1 MKTTPVTFDDLARSV
16 IAVPPL
22 ARGADLALDRDEN
35 RKMIRHLEAGGVASI
50 TYGGN
55 ANFYNIALSEYASVL
70 EFLAGAVA
78 PQTWLLP
85 SAGPDFGKMMDQAP
99 IVRALGFPTVM
110 VLPLSFPARPA
121 GVATGLRRFAEAC
134 GRPIVLYMKNEG
146 YLDVDH
152 VKRLVD
158 DGLVCAIKYAI
169 VRDDPARD
177 PVLERLVDA
186 IDRRRIVSGIGE
198 RPAIVH
204 WRQFGLH
211 AFTSGSVSVAPRASM
226 RLLAALK
233 AGDDAHAEA
242 IRARFLPLEDQR
254 DAHGPIPVLHEA
266 VTLAGVADMGPALPL
281 LANLDDTLKPAVA
294 EAARNLLAFERTLDT
309 AAA

>member
-1 MKTTPVTFDDLARSV
+1 MKTTAVTFEDLGRSV

-22 ARGADLALDRDEN
+22 ARGADLALNRDEN
-35 RKMIRHLEAGGVASI
+35 RTMIRHLEAGGVSSI

-55 ANFYNIALSEYASVL
+55 ANFYNIALSEYAAVL

-78 PQTWLLP
+78 RDTWLLP

-99 IVRALGFPTVM
+99 VVSALGFPSVM

-134 GRPIVLYMKNEG
+134 GRSIVLYIKNEG
-146 YLDVDH
+146 YLDVAH
-152 VKRLVD
+152 VKRLVE
-158 DGLVCAIKYAI
+158 DGLVAAIKYAI

-186 IDRRRIVSGIGE
+186 IDRRFLVSGIGE
-198 RPAIVH
+198 RPAVVH

-226 RLLAALK
+226 ALLAALQSRDYGK
-233 AGDDAHAEA
+233 AES

-281 LANLDDTLKPAVA
+281 LANLDERLRPAVA
-294 EAARNLLAFERTLDT
+294 EAARNLLAYDRTLD
-309 AAA
+309 AAAA

>member
-1 MKTTPVTFDDLARSV
+1 MKTTPITFDDLTRSV

-22 ARGADLALDRDEN
+22 ARGADLALNRDAN
-35 RKMIRHLEAGGVASI
+35 RAMIRHLEAGGVSSI

-55 ANFYNIALSEYASVL
+55 ANFYNIALSEYAAVL

-78 PQTWLLP
+78 ADTWLLP

-99 IVRALGFPTVM
+99 IVRALGFPSVM
-110 VLPLSFPARPA
+110 VLPLAFPARPA
-121 GVATGLRRFAEAC
+121 GVATGLRRFAESF
-134 GRPIVLYMKNEG
+134 GRPIVLYMKSEG
-146 YLDVDH
+146 YLDVGH

-186 IDRRRIVSGIGE
+186 IDRRVIVSGIGE
-198 RPAIVH
+198 RPAVVH

-211 AFTSGSVSVAPRASM
+211 AFTSGSVSVAPKASM
-226 RLLAALK
+226 ALLAALQSRDYGK
-233 AGDDAHAEA
+233 AEA

-281 LANLDDTLKPAVA
+281 LANLDDHLRPAVA
-294 EAARNLLAFERTLDT
+294 EAARGLLAFDRTLD
-309 AAA
+309 AAAA